1 MKSMKR
7 IICTILSVVLL
18 ALNTTEVMA
27 DEPLYVYLGEYQA
40 ADNVLSLQV
49 GTSLENSTESI
60 SYKVTL
66 GNEELEILDTKSY
79 EEANISASYL
89 FLIDVSG
96 SIKSAEMKEIKSTL
110 ALMVENMDEGDN
122 ASFMLVGD
130 NAYTD
135 EFLTDKN
142 VMLEK
147 IESIEVLR
155 EDTNLYYAINQALDI
170 FATSANCNERKC
182 LVILSDGQD
191 DQIAGITEGEVKD
204 KIEEV
209 NVPICSIAMSRD
221 NAGADT
227 AKVVGS
233 FARMSP
239 GGKHLIYG
247 VDEVDASAIADSVK
261 TVVENITILETD
273 ISNYQTNDTESY
285 LQVEVT
291 ADEIGTATDGYNVKS
306 VALSSAI
313 ISGESEEPL
322 SGDSMVAAVVVAAIA
337 VVIVVIIVMVVL
349 KKKKK
354 KAASQMEE
362 VKETEEGL
370 ETTGEAS
377 AVESTTPTEMPLS
390 AVEELSKTEPV
401 VKKELPPTIK
411 VTLTRVG
418 NIEEEIR
425 EVELCGELTIGRKA
439 EKADLAFT
447 NDVQLS
453 SLHCKLSYDGEKV
466 RIEDLGS
473 LNGTLVNGVP
483 IKEAYILKKDDKFYI
498 GSMEW
503 RITW

>member
-1 MKSMKR
+1 MKSIKR

-40 ADNVLSLQV
+40 AENVLSLQV
-49 GTSLENSTESI
+49 GTNLENSTESI

-66 GNEELEILDTKSY
+66 GNEELEILDTKGY
-79 EEANISASYL
+79 EEADLSASYI

-96 SIKSAEMKEIKSTL
+96 SIKNAEMKEIKSIL
-110 ALMVENMDEGDN
+110 SLMVENMAEGDN

-130 NAYTD
+130 SAYTD
-135 EFLTDKN
+135 AFLSEKN
-142 VMLEK
+142 AMLEK
-147 IESIEVLR
+147 IDSIEVLR
-155 EDTNLYYAINQALDI
+155 EDTNLYFAINQALDI
-170 FATSANCNERKC
+170 FATSANCNARKC

-191 DQIAGITEGEVKD
+191 DQIAGITEDEVKD
-204 KIEEV
+204 KIENV

-221 NAGADT
+221 TAGKDT

-247 VDEVDASAIADSVK
+247 MDNVDASVIATSVK
-261 TVVENITILETD
+261 TVVENVVILETD
-273 ISNYQTNDTESY
+273 ISKHQTNDTESY

-291 ADEIGTATDGYNVKS
+291 VDAIGTATDGYNVKS

-313 ISGESEEPL
+313 IPAESEEAFPVGL
-322 SGDSMVAAVVVAAIA
+322 VIA
-337 VVIVVIIVMVVL
+337 VVAVAIVVIILVVVFN
-349 KKKKK
+349 KKKKNTITELEK
-354 KAASQMEE
+354 TKVSEE
-362 VKETEEGL
+362 IKESEEIEEL
-370 ETTGEAS
+370 
-377 AVESTTPTEMPLS
+377 AVESITPTEMPLS
-390 AVEELSKTEPV
+390 AVKIPKTEPV
-401 VKKELPPTIK
+401 AKKELPPTIK

-418 NIEEEIR
+418 NIEEETR
-425 EVELCGELTIGRKA
+425 EVEICGELTIGRKA

-453 SLHCKLSYDGEKV
+453 SLHCKLSYDGKDV
-466 RIEDLGS
+466 KIEDLGS

-483 IKEAYILKKDDKFYI
+483 IKQQYTLNKDDKFYI

-503 RITW
+503 RISWK

>member
-1 MKSMKR
+1 
-7 IICTILSVVLL
+7 
-18 ALNTTEVMA
+18 
-27 DEPLYVYLGEYQA
+27 
-40 ADNVLSLQV
+40 
-49 GTSLENSTESI
+49 
-60 SYKVTL
+60 
-66 GNEELEILDTKSY
+66 
-79 EEANISASYL
+79 
-89 FLIDVSG
+89 
-96 SIKSAEMKEIKSTL
+96 
-110 ALMVENMDEGDN
+110 
-122 ASFMLVGD
+122 
-130 NAYTD
+130 
-135 EFLTDKN
+135 
-142 VMLEK
+142 
-147 IESIEVLR
+147 
-155 EDTNLYYAINQALDI
+155 
-170 FATSANCNERKC
+170 
-182 LVILSDGQD
+182 
-191 DQIAGITEGEVKD
+191 
-204 KIEEV
+204 
-209 NVPICSIAMSRD
+209 
-221 NAGADT
+221 
-227 AKVVGS
+227 
-233 FARMSP
+233 
-239 GGKHLIYG
+239 
-247 VDEVDASAIADSVK
+247 
-261 TVVENITILETD
+261 
-273 ISNYQTNDTESY
+273 
-285 LQVEVT
+285 
-291 ADEIGTATDGYNVKS
+291 
-306 VALSSAI
+306 
-313 ISGESEEPL
+313 
-322 SGDSMVAAVVVAAIA
+322 
-337 VVIVVIIVMVVL
+337 MVVL